1 MNAVVPNFNLVN
13 QSSLDQILKV
23 EVFVHSDGQLCTA
36 HMILCYDP
44 ISKAFQAPKCVTKA
58 KDPRLHQINVAALG
72 FFTTGPVPEGIH
84 VTTPILEGIPKV
96 GALPSHPVIKEEKEE
111 EEERIVEVS
120 NFEDDFDVFN
130 QPLSLEAP
138 VGDPGDPSLYK
149 QIMLK
154 KRFPS
159 HQTCESKENKGPACW
174 R

>member
-1 MNAVVPNFNLVN
+1 
-13 QSSLDQILKV
+13 
-23 EVFVHSDGQLCTA
+23 
-36 HMILCYDP
+36 MILGYDP

-111 EEERIVEVS
+111 EEEEERIVEVS

-138 VGDPGDPSLYK
+138 VGDPGDP
-149 QIMLK
+149 
-154 KRFPS
+154 FPV
-159 HQTCESKENKGPACW
+159 QTDHA
-174 R
+174 